1 MSDID
6 YSVVL
11 DDHERATMLAE
22 GYLPEV
28 IDWEARQRYS
38 KALEDYNWKNA
49 ILKQKYRPV
58 PFFEFVGDVFPGL
71 DKLMVVTAERGYREM
86 DVDELMEYQ
95 ADRSDVYVVPASF
108 INGYNSTVACKD
120 VYALVVDIDNIK
132 PEDLE
137 AIINNGNLGHLT
149 PMPTHIVNS
158 GRGVH
163 FYYVFAD
170 PVPHYFVNRKI
181 LKEMYRQLCL
191 TTKRNIAAKTDWHAI
206 TQPFRLPGSLTRLDQ
221 VVTGWRCAGKWDV
234 RALAHWL
241 GVDCKDLDLQ
251 RRILL
256 PQREYQEIRQKRQ
269 EHQAEVPVESK
280 KCKKST
286 WKSSLEGNEGFYRS
300 CLERCFNDTR
310 EGFRYRSMCALVVVA
325 RKVVTISKIQ
335 VEQDLIRLLA
345 HYNKI
350 GRRMKHSEIK
360 KALRMYNDKALETKS
375 TTLEA
380 WFGWTFNRDAARR
393 RAMLE
398 EKGRYVK
405 RSRKEIL
412 ERARK
417 IQEIDYPE
425 GSWRNKDGPPTK
437 KHVVLSWREQHPEG
451 TPKECISD
459 TGLSKNTV
467 YKWWKAMPAT
477 PAALPV
483 IENGIEISRTKH
495 DALTPAIDKIPEWI
509 VKEVEARSDYTLLIT
524 FSRGE
529 KKLYNARSLLQ
540 KKIYVDLKDPEFF
553 LKARVECGTVVWN
566 DAVDLDPEHLYEMSV
581 PVEFEK

>member
-1 MSDID
+1 MSDVD

-11 DDHERATMLAE
+11 DDHERAKMLAE

-28 IDWEARQRYS
+28 IDWQAQQRYN
-38 KALEDYNWKNA
+38 KALEDYKWKNA
-49 ILKQKYRPV
+49 ILKQKYRQV
-58 PFFEFVGDVFPGL
+58 SYFEFVQNIFADL
-71 DKLMVVTAERGYREM
+71 DHLMVVTAERGYREM

-163 FYYVFAD
+163 FYYVFAE
-170 PVPHYFVNRKI
+170 PVPHYFANRKI
-181 LKEMYRQLCL
+181 LKELYRQLCL
-191 TTKRNIAAKTDWHAI
+191 TTTRSIIAKTDWHAI
-206 TQPFRLPGSLTRLDQ
+206 TQPFRLPGSRTRLDQ
-221 VVTGWRCAGKWDV
+221 VVTGWRCAEKWDV

-269 EHQAEVPVESK
+269 EQQKEASVEPK
-280 KCKKST
+280 KRKKST

-300 CLERCFNDTR
+300 CLERCFNETR

-380 WFGWTFNRDAARR
+380 WFGWNFNRDAARR

-398 EKGRYVK
+398 EKGRLRTK
-405 RSRKEIL
+405 KETWKI
-412 ERARK
+412 ARMTR
-417 IQEIDYPE
+417 DVLYPD
-425 GSWRNKDGPPTK
+425 GSWRNQDGPPTK
-437 KHVVLSWREQHPEG
+437 KKIVLDWREHHPDG
-451 TPKECISD
+451 TPKECIAD

-467 YKWWKAMPAT
+467 YKWWKSMASVPVAS
-477 PAALPV
+477 PV
-483 IENGIEISRTKH
+483 IENGLEMSRTKH
-495 DALTPAIDKIPEWI
+495 DMQTPGIDKTPEWI
-509 VKEVEARSDYTLLIT
+509 VKAVEARSDYSLLIT
-524 FSRGE
+524 FARGE
-529 KKLYNARSLLQ
+529 KRLYNARRLLE
-540 KKIYVDLKDPEFF
+540 KKIYADLKDVDFF
-553 LKARVECGTVVWN
+553 LEAKVECGTVVWN
-566 DAVDLDPEHLYEMSV
+566 DDIDLSPEHLYEMSV
-581 PVEFEK
+581 PVEFGK